1 MISHKL
7 LQRVIYIYKR
17 RKAISNSL
25 IEIKEGLLQFVLEAL
40 SLCVFKDLCKEWC
53 HTNFLK
59 WMVCSKIIT
68 LVIFAYAIKVN
79 EIQ

>member
-25 IEIKEGLLQFVLEAL
+25 IEIKEGLLQFVLKA
-40 SLCVFKDLCKEWC
+40 SVYSKTFRKELC
-53 HTNFLK
+53 HTTVLK
-59 WMVCSKIIT
+59 VMVC
-68 LVIFAYAIKVN
+68 
-79 EIQ
+79 